1 MTVEPQIRFWLA
13 ALGLLI
19 LFVYLFSGIL
29 LPFVAGFA
37 IAYFLDPVV
46 DWVEKSKLSRGFAT
60 AAVIGLFFALL
71 ALLVLLLAPVIESQF
86 IGFVTQLPESIAQI
100 WSAIQPL
107 VDKALMGLGEDQAGE
122 MRLAAAKL
130 LENAVAWLGDVV
142 AGVLSGGVA
151 LFNVLSLLLITP
163 VVAFFLLRDWDR
175 IVTRIDD
182 LLPRQGAATIRAQFR
197 LIDTAL
203 AGFVRG
209 QATVCLI
216 LGTLYAVGWS
226 LVGLEF
232 GLVLGLLT
240 GLLAFVP
247 YAGVMFGV
255 MLAMGMAFGQFWP
268 DSTSIGL
275 VFLVFVVVQALDGA
289 AITPRL
295 IGGRVGLH
303 PVWILF
309 ALLGGANLL
318 GFLGVLIAVPCA
330 AMIGVLVR
338 FGIDR
343 YLESGYFA
351 SSGAASGAT
360 ADGGEK
366 SEPAPDPS
374 RP

>member
-1 MTVEPQIRFWLA
+1 MTGDTQIRFWLA
-13 ALGLLI
+13 ALGLFM

-46 DWVEKSKLSRGFAT
+46 DWIQKAKLSRGLAT
-60 AAVIGLFFALL
+60 AVVMGLFFALL
-71 ALLVLLLAPVIESQF
+71 TLFILLLAPVIESQF
-86 IGFVTQLPESIAQI
+86 IGFATQLPDSIAQI

-107 VDKALMGLGEDQAGE
+107 VDKAMVGLDEDQAGE
-122 MRLAAAKL
+122 MRVAAGKL
-130 LENAVAWLGDVV
+130 LENAVAWLGEL
-142 AGVLSGGVA
+142 AGGVLSGGVA

-175 IVTRIDD
+175 IVTRVDD
-182 LLPRQGAATIRAQFR
+182 LLPRRSAATIRAQFG
-197 LIDTAL
+197 LMDTAL

-240 GLLAFVP
+240 GVLAFVP
-247 YAGVMFGV
+247 YAGGMFGV
-255 MLAMGMAFGQFWP
+255 MLALGMAFGQFWP
-268 DSTSIGL
+268 DTTPIGL
-275 VFLVFVVVQALDGA
+275 VFLVFVVVQAIDGS

-309 ALLGGANLL
+309 ALLGGASVL

-338 FGIDR
+338 FGIGR
-343 YLESGYFA
+343 YLQSGYFSA
-351 SSGAASGAT
+351 SGAAG
-360 ADGGEK
+360 DGGDKPEPA
-366 SEPAPDPS
+366 PAPDPS

>member
-1 MTVEPQIRFWLA
+1 MQIRFWLVV
-13 ALGLLI
+13 LGLFI

-37 IAYFLDPVV
+37 IAYFLDPAV
-46 DWVEKSKLSRGFAT
+46 DWIEKSKLSRGFAT
-60 AAVIGLFFALL
+60 AIVTGVFFALL
-71 ALLVLLLAPVIESQF
+71 ALFILLLAPVIESQF
-86 IGFVTQLPESIAQI
+86 IGFATQLPDSIAQI
-100 WSAIQPL
+100 WSAIEPM
-107 VDKALMGLGEDQAGE
+107 VDKALVGLGEDRAGE
-122 MRLAAAKL
+122 MRVAAGKL
-130 LENAVAWLGDVV
+130 LENGVAWLGDVA

-175 IVTRIDD
+175 IVARIDD
-182 LLPRQGAATIRAQFR
+182 LLPRASADTIRAQFR

-203 AGFVRG
+203 AGFLRG
-209 QATVCLI
+209 QATVCVI

-255 MLAMGMAFGQFWP
+255 LLAMGMAFGQFWP

-275 VFLVFVVVQALDGA
+275 VFLVFVVVQALDGG

-318 GFLGVLIAVPCA
+318 GFLGVLIAVPGA

-338 FGIDR
+338 FGIAR
-343 YLESGYFA
+343 YLESGFYAAPGA
-351 SSGAASGAT
+351 SA
-360 ADGGEK
+360 GGGDR
-366 SEPAPDPS
+366 SEPAPAPDPS

>member
-1 MTVEPQIRFWLA
+1 MIADPQTRFWLA

-19 LFVYLFSGIL
+19 LFIYLFSGIL

-46 DWVEKSKLSRGFAT
+46 DWVEKSKLPRGFAT
-60 AAVIGLFFALL
+60 AAVTGLFFALL
-71 ALLVLLLAPVIESQF
+71 AFFILLLAPVIESQF
-86 IGFVTQLPESIAQI
+86 IGFVTQLPHSIAQI
-100 WSAIQPL
+100 WSAIEPL
-107 VDKALMGLGEDQAGE
+107 VDKALVGLGDDQAGE
-122 MRLAAAKL
+122 MRLAAGKL
-130 LENAVAWLGDVV
+130 LENAVAWLGDVA

-151 LFNVLSLLLITP
+151 LFNVLSLLLVTP

-175 IVTRIDD
+175 IVTLIDD
-182 LLPRQGAATIRAQFR
+182 LLPRRSAATIRAQFR

-216 LGTLYAVGWS
+216 LGTLYAAGWS

-240 GLLAFVP
+240 GVLAFVP
-247 YAGVMFGV
+247 YAGSMFGV
-255 MLAMGMAFGQFWP
+255 MLALGMAFGQFWP
-268 DSTSIGL
+268 DLTPIGL
-275 VFLVFVVVQALDGA
+275 VFLVFVVVQTVDGA

-309 ALLGGANLL
+309 ALLGGASLL
-318 GFLGVLIAVPCA
+318 GFLGVLVAVPSA
-330 AMIGVLVR
+330 AVIGVLVR
-338 FGIDR
+338 FGIGR
-343 YLESGYFA
+343 YRQSGFYGA
-351 SSGAASGAT
+351 PAAS
-360 ADGGEK
+360 DGGDK
-366 SEPAPDPS
+366 PEPEAAPDPS